1 MTAGIDRALRLV
13 EEDFG
18 RDLALAPET
27 QIIKDLRFV
36 DNGKIITSAGVTAG
50 IDRCLYMVA
59 RLFGEDTANTLNT
72 IMSLLK

>member
-50 IDRCLYMVA
+50 IDMCLYMVA